1 MVAAPF
7 LKATFRDQE
16 NKSSETKFRQ
26 NIIPL
31 EFFVL
36 KLLREFSLIDSLFL
50 VSILLHKKLIKLK
63 KLHIISKYKSI
74 KTNHLLLNYSRL
86 VAIAGIM
93 EESKWNFSC
102 RPLN

>member
-1 MVAAPF
+1 M
-7 LKATFRDQE
+7 KARFRDQE

-63 KLHIISKYKSI
+63 KLHIISEYKSI